1 MPPEPANLLLGRLA
15 LHYKLVTQEQLV
27 RAARLQAQEGGVRR
41 LGEILVAEG
50 SLSGRDLERLLA
62 VQREVVA
69 RQEAAAP
76 APAEAPA
83 GMPASLAAPAAVPA
97 ALEAPSSA
105 GAGGLDA
112 VLAHAVE
119 RGASDVHL
127 HAGAPVQLRVHG
139 RLEPLAPGA
148 DPLAPAEAERLVA
161 EVLSAEQREQLAAR
175 GQVDLAY
182 SLAGAGRF
190 RGNVYRQQ
198 GGTDAVFR
206 AIPAAPPALEALG
219 LPRALARFA
228 NYHQGM
234 VLFTGPAGCGKSSTM
249 AAMVH
254 IVNEERRDHIITI
267 EDPIEVL
274 HPSRRCLVNQRQV
287 GRHTGSFARALRAA
301 LREDPDVLVIGELRD
316 LETIALALTAAE
328 TGHLVFST
336 LHTNNAV
343 RTVNRLV
350 GVFPPAQQA
359 QIRTMVSESLR
370 AVVSQRL
377 LLRAGGGGR
386 VPALEV
392 MVNTKAVAN
401 LIRESKTFQMRSL
414 LQTGAAQGMNL
425 LDASLAELVRAGA
438 VTREEALLHAEE
450 PQRFLGTAA

>member
-1 MPPEPANLLLGRLA
+1 MPSDPANLLLGRLA

-27 RAARLQAQEGGVRR
+27 RAGRLQAQEEGTRR

-50 SLSGRDLERLLA
+50 SLSQRDLERLLA
-62 VQREVVA
+62 VQHEVA
-69 RQEAAAP
+69 AKQAAAAP
-76 APAEAPA
+76 AAPA
-83 GMPASLAAPAAVPA
+83 PPADR
-97 ALEAPSSA
+97 
-105 GAGGLDA
+105 GGLDGIL
-112 VLAHAVE
+112 VLAVE

-127 HAGAPVQLRVHG
+127 HAGAPVQLRIHG
-139 RLEPLAPGA
+139 QLEPVAPTA
-148 DPLAPAEAERLVA
+148 EPLTAAEAERLITA
-161 EVLSAEQREQLAAR
+161 VLTPEQRAQLAAG
-175 GQVDLAY
+175 GQVDLAHT
-182 SLAGAGRF
+182 LPGAGRF

-198 GGTDAVFR
+198 LGLDAVFR
-206 AIPAAPPALEALG
+206 AIPAAPPTLESLG

-234 VLFTGPAGCGKSSTM
+234 VLFTGPAGCGKSATM

-274 HPSRRCLVNQRQV
+274 HPSHRCLVNQRQV

-316 LETIALALTAAE
+316 LETISLALTAAE
-328 TGHLVFST
+328 TGHLVFAT
-336 LHTNNAV
+336 LHTSSAV

-350 GVFPPAQQA
+350 GVFPPQQQA

-377 LLRAGGGGR
+377 LQRAGGGGR

-392 MVNTKAVAN
+392 LVNTKAVAN
-401 LIRESKTFQMRSL
+401 LIRESKTFQIRSV
-414 LQTGAAQGMNL
+414 LQTGGAHGMGL
-425 LDASLAELVRAGA
+425 LDASLAELVRAGTI
-438 VTREEALLHAEE
+438 TREEALLHAEE
-450 PQRFLGTAA
+450 PGRLAA

>member
-1 MPPEPANLLLGRLA
+1 MPSGPANLLLGRLA
-15 LHYKLVTQEQLV
+15 LHYKLVTQEQLA
-27 RAARLQAQEGGVRR
+27 RAARLQAEGGGARR

-50 SLSGRDLERLLA
+50 YLAPHDLERLLVA
-62 VQREVVA
+62 QREVAA
-69 RQEAAAP
+69 RQEAVRAVPAAP
-76 APAEAPA
+76 APAAP
-83 GMPASLAAPAAVPA
+83 
-97 ALEAPSSA
+97 ER
-105 GAGGLDA
+105 GLDA
-112 VLAHAVE
+112 LLAGAVE

-127 HAGAPVQLRVHG
+127 HSGASIQLRIHG
-139 RLEPLAPGA
+139 RLEPLSGA
-148 DPLAPAEAERLVA
+148 TPPLAPGEAERLIDA
-161 EVLSAEQREQLAAR
+161 ALSPEQREQLAAH
-175 GQVDLAY
+175 GQVDLAL
-182 SLAGAGRF
+182 SLPGVGRF

-198 GGTDAVFR
+198 RGTDAVFR
-206 AIPAAPPALEALG
+206 AVPAAPPTLESLG

-234 VLFTGPAGCGKSSTM
+234 VLFTGPAGCGKSATM

-316 LETIALALTAAE
+316 LETISLALTAAE
-328 TGHLVFST
+328 TGHLVFAT

-350 GVFPPAQQA
+350 GVFPTAQQA

-370 AVVSQRL
+370 TVVSQRL

-392 MVNTKAVAN
+392 LVNTKAVAN
-401 LIRESKTFQMRSL
+401 LIRESKTFQIRSV
-414 LQTGAAQGMNL
+414 LQTGGAQGMML
-425 LDASLAELVRAGA
+425 LDASLAELVRTGV

-450 PQRFLGTAA
+450 PQRLVGAAA